1 MAKATP
7 LKEALK
13 ALEAKEETPKEE
25 TETEK
30 EKEKER
36 VSVPAIVPGK
46 TAPHDPTRAR
56 VVGWLCARVSPAA
69 ARALEL
75 EIFQAAATC
84 GDEYKRCFK
93 AAADLVA
100 RGNVPEGF
108 VRKVVAGWEP

>member
-1 MAKATP
+1 M
-7 LKEALK
+7 KEAKGSDVLT
-13 ALEAKEETPKEE
+13 ETPTERDTSGHNPSLSVQTKE
-25 TETEK
+25 
-30 EKEKER
+30 
-36 VSVPAIVPGK
+36 IVPGK
-46 TAPHDPTRAR
+46 TAPHDPTRAK
-56 VVGWLCARVSPAA
+56 VVGWLSGRVSLPA

-108 VRKVVAGWEP
+108 VRKVVASWEP